1 MSESR
6 RRESTNEL
14 PSDNIVPLE
23 SVLCTDE
30 LNKRPPRPPDY
41 ETENRALVSL
51 AQELALSRQTIL
63 QTLAD
68 KILEVLRVGSAGISL
83 LSLDGKT
90 FYWPAIA
97 GMWKPYVGGG
107 TPRDFGPCG
116 DVLDRNAPLM
126 FRHPELRYTYF
137 LPVTPPVEECIL
149 VPFYVD
155 GKAVGTIW
163 AIAHDDRRKFD
174 GEDMRQLISLGSFA
188 STAYQAVTMLD
199 AKKQQDETLKQTHTE
214 LAQNI
219 VELQEATIQAQDSRR
234 AALNLMEDAVQSR
247 EAMVKLNT
255 EIRAKEVLVDSQ
267 RQALQMLAEGASL
280 EDILGFLID
289 VVEHHSPKG
298 MLAAITPLNEAGTY
312 FERGTGPSLPE
323 AFNAAVEGVEV
334 SSPSGLCANAV
345 RRCEALAVQDF
356 NAEEAWQPF
365 GEFVAPYGLRSGWSI
380 PIISSSGQ
388 MLGTFSNYYR
398 HVCDPTPQNREF
410 VEMVVRTAAIAIERK
425 RAEKERE
432 RLLANEHEARKEA
445 ETANR
450 VKDEFLAVVSHELRT
465 PLNAILGWAHMLMR
479 GSLDEKN
486 SARGLE
492 TIARNAKAQNQLISD
507 LLDVSRIISGQ
518 LRCEMA
524 AVDLIPLIN
533 AAVDTV
539 RPAADAKGVQLNL
552 TLEPAAGMVSGDAAR
567 LQQIVSNLLTN
578 AVKFTPQNGHID
590 GYLMRKDTSV
600 VIIVSDTGEGIS
612 PEFLPFIFDR
622 FRQAEGTS
630 SRHHGGLGLGLA
642 IVRHLVELHRGTVSA
657 ASEGVGKGAT
667 FRAAFP
673 CIAVTRIGTDL
684 ENAYGVALE
693 DNQFLLLEG
702 VHVLVVDDE
711 PDARELLTIA
721 LTQSKA
727 DVRAVSTARE
737 ALEMLNHWKPDV
749 LISDIGLPG
758 EDGYELIRKVR
769 ALEAE
774 RGQTVPAVA
783 LTGYASDEDAA
794 RARIAGFQLHMPKPV
809 SPNDLVTAVATL
821 ALKTRLV

>member
-1 MSESR
+1 
-6 RRESTNEL
+6 
-14 PSDNIVPLE
+14 
-23 SVLCTDE
+23 
-30 LNKRPPRPPDY
+30 
-41 ETENRALVSL
+41 
-51 AQELALSRQTIL
+51 
-63 QTLAD
+63 
-68 KILEVLRVGSAGISL
+68 
-83 LSLDGKT
+83 
-90 FYWPAIA
+90 
-97 GMWKPYVGGG
+97 
-107 TPRDFGPCG
+107 
-116 DVLDRNAPLM
+116 
-126 FRHPELRYTYF
+126 
-137 LPVTPPVEECIL
+137 
-149 VPFYVD
+149 
-155 GKAVGTIW
+155 
-163 AIAHDDRRKFD
+163 
-174 GEDMRQLISLGSFA
+174 
-188 STAYQAVTMLD
+188 
-199 AKKQQDETLKQTHTE
+199 
-214 LAQNI
+214 
-219 VELQEATIQAQDSRR
+219 
-234 AALNLMEDAVQSR
+234 
-247 EAMVKLNT
+247 
-255 EIRAKEVLVDSQ
+255 
-267 RQALQMLAEGASL
+267 MLAEGASL
-280 EDILGFLID
+280 ELILGFLID
-289 VVEHHSPKG
+289 VVEHHSPEG
-298 MLAAITPLNEAGTY
+298 MLAAITPLNEAGTC

-323 AFNAAVEGVEV
+323 AFKAAVAGVEV

-345 RRCEALAVQDF
+345 RRCEAIAVPDF

-410 VEMVVRTAAIAIERK
+410 VDMVVRSAAIAIERK

-465 PLNAILGWAHMLMR
+465 PLNAILGWAHLLMR

-492 TIARNAKAQNQLISD
+492 TITRNAKAQNQLISD

-518 LRCEMA
+518 LRCEIA

-552 TLEPAAGMVSGDAAR
+552 SLEPAAGMVSGDAAR

-578 AVKFTPQNGHID
+578 AVKFTPQDGHID
-590 GYLMRKDTSV
+590 VHLKRKDTSV

-642 IVRHLVELHRGTVSA
+642 IVRHLVELHQGTVSA

-684 ENAYGVALE
+684 ESEDGVTGSYD
-693 DNQFLLLEG
+693 DNQSSLLQG

-721 LTQSKA
+721 ISHSSA
-727 DVRAVSTARE
+727 EVRAVGTARE
-737 ALEMLNHWKPDV
+737 ALEVFDQWKPDV
-749 LISDIGLPG
+749 LISDIGMPG

-769 ALEAE
+769 TLEGE
-774 RGQTVPAVA
+774 HGGTVPAVA

-794 RARIAGFQLHMPKPV
+794 RARIAGFQLHLSKPV
-809 SPNDLVTAVATL
+809 SPNDLVAAVATL
-821 ALKTRLV
+821 ALKARHVGFR

>member
-14 PSDNIVPLE
+14 PSDNLVPLE
-23 SVLCTDE
+23 SVLCTEE
-30 LNKRPPRPPDY
+30 LNKRPARPPDY
-41 ETENRALVSL
+41 ETENRALISL
-51 AQELALSRQTIL
+51 AHELATAPQTIL

-68 KILEVLRVGSAGISL
+68 KILEVFKADSAGVSL
-83 LSLDGKT
+83 LTNNGER

-97 GMWKPYVGGG
+97 GLWKPHLGGG

-116 DVLDRNAPLM
+116 DVLDYNAPLM
-126 FRHPELRYTYF
+126 FRHFELRYTYF
-137 LPVTPPVEECIL
+137 LPVTPAVEECIL
-149 VPFYVD
+149 VPFYVN

-163 AIAHDDRRKFD
+163 AIAHDDGRKFD
-174 GEDMRQLISLGSFA
+174 AEDVRQLVSLGSFA
-188 STAYQAVTMLD
+188 STAYQAVTLLD
-199 AKKQQDETLKQTHTE
+199 AAKQQDQTLKQTHTE

-219 VELQEATIQAQDSRR
+219 VDLQQATTQAQDSRR

-247 EAMVKLNT
+247 EAMGKLNT

-280 EDILGFLID
+280 EDVLGFLID
-289 VVEHHSPKG
+289 VMERYSPEG
-298 MLAAITPLNEAGTY
+298 MLAAITPLNEAGTH
-312 FERGTGPSLPE
+312 FQRGTGPSLPE
-323 AFNAAVEGVEV
+323 AFNAAVEGVAV
-334 SSPSGLCANAV
+334 SSPSGLCAIALRRREAIAV
-345 RRCEALAVQDF
+345 RDF
-356 NAEEAWQPF
+356 NADEVWQPF
-365 GEFVAPYGLRSGWSI
+365 GEFVAPYGLQSGWSI
-380 PIISSSGQ
+380 PIASASGQ
-388 MLGTFSNYYR
+388 MLGTFANYYR
-398 HVCDPTPQNREF
+398 HPGDPTPQNGEL
-410 VEMVVRTAAIAIERK
+410 VDMVVRTAAIAIERK

-445 ETANR
+445 EAANR

-479 GSLDEKN
+479 GSLDERN

-492 TIARNAKAQNQLISD
+492 TIARNAMVQNQLISD

-524 AVDLIPLIN
+524 AVDLVPLIN
-533 AAVDTV
+533 AAVDTL
-539 RPAADAKGVQLNL
+539 RPAADAKGVRLSL
-552 TLEPAAGMVSGDAAR
+552 ILEPGAGMVSGDAAR

-578 AVKFTPQNGHID
+578 AVKFTPQD
-590 GYLMRKDTSV
+590 GQVDVHLKREHTSV
-600 VIIVSDTGEGIS
+600 VIVVHDTGEGIS
-612 PEFLPFIFDR
+612 PEFLPYIFDR
-622 FRQAEGTS
+622 FRQAEGAS
-630 SRHHGGLGLGLA
+630 SRQHGGLGLGLA

-657 ASEGVGKGAT
+657 ASEGVGRGAT
-667 FRAAFP
+667 FRTAFP
-673 CIAVTRIGTDL
+673 CIAVSRNGTDL
-684 ENAYGVALE
+684 ENEYGVPDSLVN
-693 DNQFLLLEG
+693 NQSLMLQG

-737 ALEMLNHWKPDV
+737 ALEVLDQWRPDV
-749 LISDIGLPG
+749 LISDIGMPG
-758 EDGYELIRKVR
+758 EDGYEFIRKVR
-769 ALEAE
+769 ALEDQH
-774 RGQTVPAVA
+774 GGTVPAVA

-809 SPNDLVTAVATL
+809 SPSDLVTAVAGL
-821 ALKTRLV
+821 ALKAR